1 MITELT
7 CFIITVS
14 DSCKSDQSI
23 VDAFSKCPV
32 FQLLKHNSRDEG
44 EEHEKDDD
52 ADEHA
57 DDVLAK
63 RPRASV
69 FAVAE
74 TARSEEASIE
84 RSTQPPSDSSEC
96 HQLKRYA
103 NQCVD
108 HPWMLVHWQFS
119 ALCYRNL
126 YTVHSNKC
134 KGNFSLY
141 RHVSSTQPTS

>member
-96 HQLKRYA
+96 H
-103 NQCVD
+103 
-108 HPWMLVHWQFS
+108 H
-119 ALCYRNL
+119 
-126 YTVHSNKC
+126 
-134 KGNFSLY
+134 
-141 RHVSSTQPTS
+141 